1 MRGSHPSRP
10 CNAILES
17 LESRRLLS
25 AALIGSFA
33 SPLPASLVAGSAG
46 QVTVRIMDPNVAPV
60 KGAAVKVYA
69 SADQSLD
76 STDVLIGASD
86 QSRTFRRG
94 AGARIN
100 IKYDLPAGLADGNY
114 YFIASVAGRGGAAD
128 VFPTVT
134 QAAIGPAHTELVTLF
149 ASTPTGAIKT
159 NGITSTQRSAWVEVV
174 NVGNVA
180 ARGKVNVDIYLS
192 PTTVLNGSATQTA
205 HIASARLNL
214 KPHRAATFMA
224 TLSVPNGLTPGN
236 YRLFAV
242 TTPISGIASQSNP
255 NGVGAAV
262 QTVGIISTVP
272 LPVLAANYAMHNRHH
287 RIYYDGPDYCADDL
301 AVIGASEVVL
311 AGDDIPPGFSPPAA
325 PQVDH
330 NSGGPSSQPATDPTS
345 DSWDSGLIDA
355 TNDTSSNNSSNS
367 SDSSSND
374 SGSFSSSGS
383 DSSSYDSS
391 GGDFSNSGDSGNSSD
406 SGGDGSDSSDN
417 ND

>member
-10 CNAILES
+10 CNAIVES

-46 QVTVRIMDPNVAPV
+46 QIAVRITNPNLTAV
-60 KGAAVKVYA
+60 KGAAVDVYA

-76 STDVLIGASD
+76 SSDVLIGTSN
-86 QSRTFRRG
+86 QPRTFRHG
-94 AGARIN
+94 AGATIN

-114 YFIASVAGRGGAAD
+114 YFVASVAGSGGAED

-134 QAAIGPAHTELVTLF
+134 QAAIGPAHAELVTLF
-149 ASTPTGAIKT
+149 ASTPTGALKT
-159 NGITSTQRSAWVEVV
+159 NGINSTQRCAWVEVV

-180 ARGKVNVDIYLS
+180 AHGKVNVDLYLS
-192 PTTVLNGSATQTA
+192 PTNVLNGSASQTA

-224 TLSVPNGLTPGN
+224 TLGVPNGLTPGT

-242 TTPISGIASQSNP
+242 TTSLNGIASQSNP

-272 LPVLAANYAMHNRHH
+272 LPVLA
-287 RIYYDGPDYCADDL
+287 
-301 AVIGASEVVL
+301 
-311 AGDDIPPGFSPPAA
+311 GDDIPPDFSPPPA
-325 PQVDH
+325 PSVDH
-330 NSGGPSSQPATDPTS
+330 NSGGSSTQPATDPAD

-355 TNDTSSNNSSNS
+355 TTDTGSNDSSSDNSSGDFGS
-367 SDSSSND
+367 SDSS
-374 SGSFSSSGS
+374 G
-383 DSSSYDSS
+383 SYDSS
-391 GGDFSNSGDSGNSSD
+391 GGDFSNSGDSSD
-406 SGGDGSDSSDN
+406 SGDW
-417 ND
+417 

>member
-1 MRGSHPSRP
+1 MTGPHPSRP
-10 CNAILES
+10 RNAIVES

-46 QVTVRIMDPNVAPV
+46 QVAVRITNPNLTSV
-60 KGAAVKVYA
+60 KGAAVNVYA

-76 STDVLIGASD
+76 SSDVLIGTSN
-86 QSRTFRRG
+86 QPRTFRHG

-114 YFIASVAGRGGAAD
+114 YFIASVAGSGGAAD
-128 VFPTVT
+128 IFPTVT
-134 QAAIGPAHTELVTLF
+134 QAAIGQAHTELVTLF
-149 ASTPTGAIKT
+149 ASTPTGALKT

-180 ARGKVNVDIYLS
+180 AHGKVNVDLYLS
-192 PTTVLNGSATQTA
+192 PSNVLNGSASQAA

-224 TLSVPNGLTPGN
+224 TLSVPNGLTPGS

-242 TTPISGIASQSNP
+242 TTPLSGIASESNP
-255 NGVGAAV
+255 NGVAAAV

-287 RIYYDGPDYCADDL
+287 RIYYGGPDYCADDL

-311 AGDDIPPGFSPPAA
+311 AGDDIPPDFSPP
-325 PQVDH
+325 PLPSVDH
-330 NSGGPSSQPATDPTS
+330 NSSPPTSQPSTDPSS

-355 TNDTSSNNSSNS
+355 SNDTSSNDNSSG
-367 SDSSSND
+367 SDNTSGD
-374 SGSFSSSGS
+374 SGSSDSSGS

-391 GGDFSNSGDSGNSSD
+391 GGDFSNSGDSGSSGD
-406 SGGDGSDSSDN
+406 SGGDGGDSSDN
-417 ND
+417 SD